1 MCTFYARAL
10 NFASSQLF
18 FWTFEV
24 FLLNGQTR
32 RRKRKRIEHMAGKLA
47 RTHLHRLLS
56 RTRKRETARVTS
68 SQSSSDWHIYIL
80 VMYRLSYCV
89 CVLALCILF
98 SIFLFGVQWGV
109 REGITE
115 GIIKKSKICRAF
127 VREVT
132 TIIKL
137 ALQTP
142 PSLKERY
149 AYRKKVIS
157 SYLTY

>member
-1 MCTFYARAL
+1 MHFLCTCTQFRELAIIFLNVRSFLAERPNEKKNERESSTWPANLHAHTCIDSSHARGRERQR
-10 NFASSQLF
+10 AS
-18 FWTFEV
+18 
-24 FLLNGQTR
+24 LLPSPF
-32 RRKRKRIEHMAGKLA
+32 RIG
-47 RTHLHRLLS
+47 
-56 RTRKRETARVTS
+56 
-68 SQSSSDWHIYIL
+68 IYIL